1 MLKAGGY
8 GVLLTWDDEDWLS
21 LGDQIA
27 LGYYNYRTG
36 QWDTQS
42 PADPVAHR
50 GRDGQGEDSV
60 PDALHDQHAFQLLP
74 CHPNRL
80 HHGKLLL
87 SRKDAGD
94 HHYTYEC
101 DEFIDGIQIAD
112 KLSLPHEKVFKTLVT
127 RGNGRDYF
135 VFVIPVD
142 RELDLKKAAR
152 AVGEKSVAMIPVKDI
167 NGITGY
173 IRGGCTA
180 VGMKKQYV
188 TRLDECAGRQ
198 ETIVISGGRI
208 GAQIE
213 LRPGKEGYCGFH
225 PSCDTPD
232 SFPKPFFSL
241 FCQFLFHFLFLLR
254 FRFPKESP
262 HNQISFPD
270 MPHGPTEPAGI

>member
-1 MLKAGGY
+1 M
-8 GVLLTWDDEDWLS
+8 
-21 LGDQIA
+21 Q
-27 LGYYNYRTG
+27 
-36 QWDTQS
+36 
-42 PADPVAHR
+42 
-50 GRDGQGEDSV
+50 GRM
-60 PDALHDQHAFQLLP
+60 
-74 CHPNRL
+74 
-80 HHGKLLL
+80 KLLCPIKL
-87 SRKDAGD
+87 SSHQICVTIEETKDPDIGGRRIMSKSKEIKTNAMRILEKEKIPFS
-94 HHYTYEC
+94 HYTYEC

-208 GAQIE
+208 GSQIE
-213 LRPGKEGYCGFH
+213 LRPGDFLAACRGEYA
-225 PSCDTPD
+225 DI
-232 SFPKPFFSL
+232 
-241 FCQFLFHFLFLLR
+241 CQ
-254 FRFPKESP
+254 E
-262 HNQISFPD
+262 
-270 MPHGPTEPAGI
+270 M